1 MVSLLILRLI
11 SSPGVSGVVLAVP
24 LERGDGWRWL
34 LLMLLVLVHKVLFSV
49 CFLHEAL
56 LGYD

>member
-11 SSPGVSGVVLAVP
+11 SSQGVWGVVLAVP
-24 LERGDGWRWL
+24 LEREGEWRWL
-34 LLMLLVLVHKVLFSV
+34 QMSLVLVHKVLFSV
-49 CFLHEAL
+49 CFLRGAL